1 MLLTPETM
9 KLFASTEN
17 RIAKDKNSENVS
29 HLEITEVVLVHCNV
43 FFNND
48 YQQDSR
54 VMFRIVPNKSFGNL
68 TKISSKNN
76 ILLKTFNSEF
86 QEIEVWFTDENGRK
100 LEIEKKINFN
110 N

>member
-1 MLLTPETM
+1 M

-54 VMFRIVPNKSFGNL
+54 VMFRIVPKKSFGNL

-76 ILLKTFNSEF
+76 ILLKIFNSEF
-86 QEIEVWFTDENGRK
+86 QKIEVWFTDQKSQK
-100 LEIEKKINFN
+100 LGIEKKN
-110 N
+110 